1 MFAHCSVG
9 LLAATVTLLP
19 LTLCN
24 GALSLSSSDPLALQ
38 QLLHL
43 SSELRINEKDEK
55 SFLNDSH
62 YMRLFALFEL
72 AALRLVHFRWS
83 VFKFDILFTRLTLKR
98 ISVAVVIRSATE

>member
-1 MFAHCSVG
+1 MG

-24 GALSLSSSDPLALQ
+24 GALALQ

-43 SSELRINEKDEK
+43 SSELRINERDEL
-55 SFLNDSH
+55 SQCLICDSD

-72 AALRLVHFRWS
+72 AALRLVHFR
-83 VFKFDILFTRLTLKR
+83 
-98 ISVAVVIRSATE
+98 